1 MIIFQM
7 SMVFWNYSRLKFNIL
22 YSSYSFY
29 YHYNWKTIY
38 FNGKI
43 GFRATIV
50 GINSMKDKT
59 LKAKFHV
66 STIFIFFGHQNP
78 DWTKSNQSLTKEN

>member
-7 SMVFWNYSRLKFNIL
+7 SMVFWNYSRLKIISSIPPIPFNT
-22 YSSYSFY
+22 
-29 YHYNWKTIY
+29 TITEKRH
-38 FNGKI
+38 FSGKI

-50 GINSMKDKT
+50 GINSMNNKN
-59 LKAKFHV
+59 LKAKFHE

-78 DWTKSNQSLTKEN
+78 DWTKSN